1 MSAELNQAVALIKS
15 GQKPEAQRLLQ
26 SILQTDPKNEI
37 AWMWYVETLPDIRSQ
52 VHGLEQCLRFN
63 PDSKLAQQG
72 LARLK
77 ASLAPEPEVELPSFL
92 KADAPAAPKSA
103 PPPQETPPAPPS
115 RPAPP
120 RTAQPAQVPPSGQ
133 QMPAPAKAKKSK
145 WLWLILLAV
154 LILLAICAGIVLLG
168 GSYIHSLSS
177 SSSSS
182 ISVPEVFSEAQA
194 TAQGAVNP
202 SEELPIGI
210 FVLQNGQPVMLD
222 RGTGTPASAPGTP
235 SIQDYQPTFLLN
247 VIGINPSE
255 LTFNPVEGSDIGP
268 SVNFDLTVDS
278 NGFRAV
284 PREPLQD
291 GVYCFV
297 HSTADTPPGMAD
309 MWCVVVGDPA
319 FGMLGGFD
327 PNSITVVPP
336 GDGYYLYDQGNL
348 IPLTKAAEKLAG
360 DSRAGLPVTTDSQ
373 PILFVQSSEFQ
384 PDRAE
389 LAARVFSTGIRITN
403 NGEMIIADNSSAAQ
417 AGLNSGDRLFSV
429 NGQEITG
436 RVDQLQDEMDLL
448 LGEEGS
454 EVSIVAQQGTKTVEL
469 TLQRTL
475 RANYSF
481 FKPQSYPKEG
491 YVILRTEK
499 GLQPNLYCLNDYYCF
514 VVQ

>member
-1 MSAELNQAVALIKS
+1 MSAELNQAVAWIKG
-15 GQKPEAQRLLQ
+15 GQKLEAQRLLQ

-52 VHGLEQCLRFN
+52 VHGLEQCLRLN

-77 ASLAPEPEVELPSFL
+77 ASLAPEPEMELPSFL
-92 KADAPAAPKSA
+92 QADAPAAPKPA
-103 PPPQETPPAPPS
+103 LPPQDTPPAPPN

-120 RTAQPAQVPPSGQ
+120 RASQPAQVPPHGQ
-133 QMPAPAKAKKSK
+133 QTPAPTKAKKSK

-154 LILLAICAGIVLLG
+154 LFLLAICAGIVLLG
-168 GSYIHSLSS
+168 GSYFRSLTSS
-177 SSSSS
+177 SSV
-182 ISVPEVFSEAQA
+182 SVPEVFSEIEA
-194 TAQGAVNP
+194 TVQGAVSP
-202 SEELPIGI
+202 SGELPIGI
-210 FVLQNGQPVMLD
+210 YVLKNGQPVMLE

-235 SIQDYQPTFLLN
+235 SIQDHQPTFLLN
-247 VIGINPSE
+247 LTGSNPQWM
-255 LTFNPVEGSDIGP
+255 TFNPVEGNDIGP
-268 SVNFDLTVDS
+268 SVNLDLTMDS

-327 PNSITVVPP
+327 PNSISVAPP
-336 GDGYYLYDQGNL
+336 GDGYYLYVQGDL
-348 IPLTKAAEKLAG
+348 IPLAKAAEKLAG

-373 PILFVQSSEFQ
+373 PILVVQSSEFQ

-389 LAARVFSTGIRITN
+389 LVARVFSTGIRITN
-403 NGEMIIADNSSAAQ
+403 GGEMIIADNSSAAQ

-454 EVSIVAQQGTKTVEL
+454 EVSIVAQQGTKTIEL
-469 TLQRTL
+469 TLQRTQ

-491 YVILRTEK
+491 YVILRAEK

-514 VVQ
+514 VVE

>member
-15 GQKPEAQRLLQ
+15 GQKLEAQRLLQ
-26 SILQTDPKNEI
+26 SILKTDPKNEI
-37 AWMWYVETLPDIRSQ
+37 AWMWYVETLPDVRSQ
-52 VHGLEQCLRFN
+52 VHGLEQCLRLN

-103 PPPQETPPAPPS
+103 PPPQETPPAPPN
-115 RPAPP
+115 RPTPP
-120 RTAQPAQVPPSGQ
+120 RTSQPAQVPPHGQ
-133 QMPAPAKAKKSK
+133 QTPAPAKAKKSK

-154 LILLAICAGIVLLG
+154 LFLLAICAGIVLLG
-168 GSYIHSLSS
+168 GSYFRSLTSS
-177 SSSSS
+177 SSV
-182 ISVPEVFSEAQA
+182 SVPEVFSEAQA

-202 SEELPIGI
+202 SGELPIGI

-235 SIQDYQPTFLLN
+235 SIQDHQPTFLLN

-255 LTFNPVEGSDIGP
+255 LTFNPVEGNDIGP

-309 MWCVVVGDPA
+309 LWCVVVGDPA

-373 PILFVQSSEFQ
+373 PILVVQSSEFQ
-384 PDRAE
+384 PNHAE
-389 LAARVFSTGIRITN
+389 LAARVFSPGIRLIN
-403 NGEMIIADNSSAAQ
+403 HGEMIIVDNSPAAQ
-417 AGLNSGDRLFSV
+417 AGFNDGDRLVSV
-429 NGQEITG
+429 DGQEVVG
-436 RVDQLQDEMDLL
+436 QPGQLGDEMDWL

-454 EVSIVAQQGTKTVEL
+454 EVHLVALQGTKTVEL
-469 TLQRTL
+469 TLKRTVK
-475 RANYSF
+475 ASYSF
-481 FKPQSYPKEG
+481 FKLQSLPKEG
-491 YVILRTEK
+491 YVILQPEK
-499 GLQPNLYCLNDYYCF
+499 VLKPNLYCLNDYYCF
-514 VVQ
+514 VVE